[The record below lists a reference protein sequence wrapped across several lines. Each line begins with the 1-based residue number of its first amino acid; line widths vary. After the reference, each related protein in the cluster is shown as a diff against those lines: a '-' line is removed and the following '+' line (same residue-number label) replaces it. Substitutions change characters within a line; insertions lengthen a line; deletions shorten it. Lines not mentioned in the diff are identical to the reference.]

1 MFSREFLFLCTAKV
15 KNTLEVTKCFLEFL
29 KKKKNDDKLRHAQN
43 GMKQDQFAR
52 LEQFKAHIG
61 KSYNAIARELELKN
75 PQVFYDIK
83 AGKSSI
89 SYELA
94 MLIQEKFFI
103 SSSWL
108 LTGEG
113 EMLSTTD
120 SPEAAAPPADKLTQS
135 LTTLIDTNATLV
147 TTNAQLVAQL
157 ADLLQ
162 RIKGDKQ

>member
-1 MFSREFLFLCTAKV
+1 MEKESVKERVYAFLQYKGISIKRFEEQCGLSNGYVSSMRKGFGSEKLNNVLKEFPELSRE
-15 KNTLEVTKCFLEFL
+15 
-29 KKKKNDDKLRHAQN
+29 
-43 GMKQDQFAR
+43 
-52 LEQFKAHIG
+52 
-61 KSYNAIARELELKN
+61 
-75 PQVFYDIK
+75 
-83 AGKSSI
+83 
-89 SYELA
+89 
-94 MLIQEKFFI
+94 
-103 SSSWL
+103 WL
-108 LTGEG
+108 LYGEG

>member
-1 MFSREFLFLCTAKV
+1 MEKESVKERVYAFLQHKGISIKRFEEQCGLSNGYVSSMRKGFGSEKLNNVLKEFPELSRE
-15 KNTLEVTKCFLEFL
+15 
-29 KKKKNDDKLRHAQN
+29 
-43 GMKQDQFAR
+43 
-52 LEQFKAHIG
+52 
-61 KSYNAIARELELKN
+61 
-75 PQVFYDIK
+75 
-83 AGKSSI
+83 
-89 SYELA
+89 
-94 MLIQEKFFI
+94 
-103 SSSWL
+103 WL
-108 LTGEG
+108 LYGEG